1 MSPLL
6 FLAMAVAAPAAEPS
20 GAVSNTPVVQTAEQV
35 QVLTSYELRK
45 AVRGALRRE
54 AVETGE
60 KQHTAVR
67 DLVRL
72 YKQLQADKKIAPN
85 DRERLRIKVRSR
97 LMTFARE
104 TSAATAKRKRI
115 QRGRERRANRGRKAK
130 PARPATI
137 GLSDRARHILAQ
149 QVGGLAGGMGGPGG
163 AGGAAAGG
171 LKDDGEELV
180 ELIQTV
186 ISPGHWEV
194 NGGPGSIVYY
204 RGLHVLIVR
213 ASDDVHGKLGNVL
226 DNLRE
231 IAP

>member
-6 FLAMAVAAPAAEPS
+6 FLAMAVAASAAEPS
-20 GAVSNTPVVQTAEQV
+20 GAVSNTPVVQPAEQV

-137 GLSDRARHILAQ
+137 GLSDPARHILAQ
-149 QVGGLAGGMGGPGG
+149 QVGGLAGGLGG

>member
-20 GAVSNTPVVQTAEQV
+20 GAVSNTPVVQPAEQV

-54 AVETGE
+54 AVETGA

-130 PARPATI
+130 LARPATI

-149 QVGGLAGGMGGPGG
+149 QVGGLAGGMGG
-163 AGGAAAGG
+163 AGGG

-213 ASDDVHGKLGNVL
+213 ASDDVHGNLGNVL
-226 DNLRE
+226 DNLRV